1 MTMLTTALKGMLTGT
16 LLLTATL
23 AQAQSVKQEL
33 QHKLAQLAP
42 FSADFVQQV
51 TSAEGDSLL
60 TAEGEMQVQRPNK
73 FRWETVSPD
82 PQLIVSDGN
91 SLWFYNPFVEQVS
104 IYTLDDAIANTPF
117 SLIAGADKTAWDSYR
132 VSKQANVYTVVTAN
146 DPSAA
151 TFTLQFSGDNIA
163 QFSIQEQQGQHS
175 QFTLSN
181 RIDLGKKAG
190 QAFQFN
196 IPANTDI
203 DDQR

>member
-1 MTMLTTALKGMLTGT
+1 MKILTSTLKGMLIGT
-16 LLLTATL
+16 LLLTTTL

-33 QHKLAQLAP
+33 QHKLTQLAP

-51 TSAEGDSLL
+51 TSADGEALL

-73 FRWETVSPD
+73 FRWETVTPD
-82 PQLIVSDGN
+82 PQLIVSDGS

-104 IYTLDDAIANTPF
+104 IYTLNDAIANTPF
-117 SLIAGADKTAWDSYR
+117 SLIAGADKAAWDSYR
-132 VSKQANVYTVVTAN
+132 VSKQADIYTVVTAN

-151 TFTLQFSGDNIA
+151 IFTLQFSGDDIA
-163 QFSIQEQQGQHS
+163 RFSIQEQQGQHS

-181 RIDLGKKAG
+181 RTDLGKQTQ
-190 QAFQFN
+190 QAFKFN